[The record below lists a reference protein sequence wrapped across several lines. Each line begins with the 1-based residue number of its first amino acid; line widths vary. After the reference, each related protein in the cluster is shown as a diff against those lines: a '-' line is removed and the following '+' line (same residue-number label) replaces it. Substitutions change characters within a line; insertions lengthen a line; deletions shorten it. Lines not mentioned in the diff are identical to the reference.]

1 LRFLNKKV
9 CCLLLLLIH
18 VAGCSSNVSRG
29 QAAFKERSLAD
40 KQAQASDSEQVRS
53 LLRGLGSTDNRKRG
67 ETKTAVLALSDNSS
81 TTRQIILSELIKIA
95 DMPCPYTVPPFRNAR
110 WEDAVELLGSLK
122 ALESLNV
129 LTHHLDCTTG
139 ASLAP
144 DMYPATKAIIRFGQP
159 AIAALR
165 IVLKEGRTS
174 ERFMAAQA
182 LWAIGGDE
190 AKDAITRAADTEK
203 DKHLVRI
210 MKDLLS
216 RWNDTKQPPQG
227 LM

>member
-1 LRFLNKKV
+1 MPYNRIY
-9 CCLLLLLIH
+9 CLLLLLIQLT
-18 VAGCSSNVSRG
+18 GCTSNVSRG
-29 QAAFKERSLAD
+29 QVGPNEIFLAD
-40 KQAQASDSEQVRS
+40 KKGQSSDSEQVQS
-53 LLRGLGSTDNRKRG
+53 LLRSLGSTDSRKRA
-67 ETKTAVLALSDNSS
+67 ETKTAVLVLSNNSS
-81 TTRQIILSELIKIA
+81 ATRQMILSELIKIA
-95 DMPCPYTVPPFRNAR
+95 DIPCPYTVPPFRNAQ

-159 AIAALR
+159 AIAALQ

-174 ERFMAAQA
+174 ERFMAVQA

-190 AKDAITRAADTEK
+190 AKDAIVRAASIEK
-203 DKHLVRI
+203 DKHLARM
-210 MKDLLS
+210 MKDLLG
-216 RWNDTKQPPQG
+216 RWKDKKQ
-227 LM
+227 